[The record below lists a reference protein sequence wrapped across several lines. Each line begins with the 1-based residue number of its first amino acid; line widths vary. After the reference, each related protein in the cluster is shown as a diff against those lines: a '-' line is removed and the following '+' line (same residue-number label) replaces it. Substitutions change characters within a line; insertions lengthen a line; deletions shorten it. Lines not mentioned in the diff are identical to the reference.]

1 MALQKTTLLDYP
13 GEVAATLFTPG
24 CNLRCPYCHN
34 PELVTPP
41 FPDDLLG
48 REEILSFLRKRAG
61 ILGGVCITGGEPLMH
76 RDLPELADEIHGLG
90 LKVKIDT
97 NGTMPERIEA
107 ILPKIDYVAMDVK
120 TAPRRYGELGM
131 KAGGTASDA
140 ASTIAETI
148 IHSIRAIIESGVEH
162 EFRTTCLPGL
172 VEEEDIREITEA
184 IKGAAAYYIVQ
195 FRPSVT
201 LDPAAAEVTPYSPDK
216 LEGFRVI
223 AEEAGLPVK
232 LRGQ

>member
-1 MALQKTTLLDYP
+1 MALNRMALQKTTLLDYP

-41 FPDDLLG
+41 FPDDLLSRG
-48 REEILSFLRKRAG
+48 EILSFLKKRAG
-61 ILGGVCITGGEPLMH
+61 VLGGVCVTGGEPLLH
-76 RDLPELADEIHGLG
+76 PDLPELADEIHGLG

-107 ILPKIDYVAMDVK
+107 ILPKVDYVAMDVK

-131 KAGGTASDA
+131 NAAGAEEPAGRSGETTADA
-140 ASTIAETI
+140 ADAAAEPI
-148 IHSIRAIIESGVEH
+148 KRSIRTIIESGIEH

-172 VEEEDIREITEA
+172 VKEEDIREITEA
-184 IKGAAAYYIVQ
+184 IQGAAAYYLVQ
-195 FRPSVT
+195 FRPAVT
-201 LDPAAAEVTPYSPDK
+201 LDPAAAH
-216 LEGFRVI
+216 
-223 AEEAGLPVK
+223 
-232 LRGQ
+232 